1 MDMRKK
7 PIRTMIMLNR
17 SQKSTPKVV
26 LQASR
31 NTYLYNMCHV
41 RPYEGDGALTSS
53 YVGDNALTGICALLM
68 AANGCDAGVMDGGMM
83 RPQGGG
89 GTDHLA
95 KVQQKSVQT
104 DTHFLFTPSPFPTSA
119 VTLPSY
125 NAYSCEAPDAEGKDS
140 FSFSE
145 TPGVLVTLS
154 VTSTN

>member
-53 YVGDNALTGICALLM
+53 YVGDSALTGICALLM
-68 AANGCDAGVMDGGMM
+68 AANGCEPGAMDGGMM

-104 DTHFLFTPSPFPTSA
+104 DRRFFRTPWAIVTH
-119 VTLPSY
+119 
-125 NAYSCEAPDAEGKDS
+125 
-140 FSFSE
+140 
-145 TPGVLVTLS
+145 LVTS
-154 VTSTN
+154 CNYNT